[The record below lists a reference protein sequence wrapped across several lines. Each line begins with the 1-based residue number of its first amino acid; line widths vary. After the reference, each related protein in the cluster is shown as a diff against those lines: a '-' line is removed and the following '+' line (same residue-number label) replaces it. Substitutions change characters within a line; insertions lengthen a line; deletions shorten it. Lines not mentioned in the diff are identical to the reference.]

1 MRRPVIAGNWKMNT
15 SIAEAVALAR
25 AVAKS
30 TAGQSGVTRIVCP
43 PFVSL
48 QPVASAIAGTGLD
61 VGAQN
66 LHHEEKG
73 AFTGEISASMLVGLV
88 SHVIVGHSERRTM
101 FCETDASVALKAL
114 AAVRAGI
121 SPIVCVG
128 ETLDARKQGRAVDT
142 VRSQVRAS
150 LEGFTDWDRLVL
162 AYEPLWAIGTGE
174 AASPMQAQEMAA
186 AIRAELSQLAAD
198 AAEAVPILYGGSV
211 NGENIGPFI
220 DRDDIDGALV
230 GGASLKADE
239 FSKIIRLTAS
249 VSGV

>member
-1 MRRPVIAGNWKMNT
+1 MRKPVIAGNWKMNT
-15 SIAEAVALAR
+15 SIEEGVDLAR
-25 AVAKS
+25 SIAES
-30 TAGQSGVTRIVCP
+30 TSGHSGVTRIICP

-48 QPVASAIAGTGLD
+48 RPVADAVAGSGLR

-66 LHHEEKG
+66 LHEEAKG
-73 AFTGEISASMLVGLV
+73 AFTGEISVSMLAGLV
-88 SHVIVGHSERRTM
+88 SYVIVGHSERRAL
-101 FCETDASVALKAL
+101 FGDTDASVSLKAR
-114 AAVRAGI
+114 AAARAGI
-121 SPIVCVG
+121 NPIVCVG
-128 ETLDARKQGRAVDT
+128 ETLGARKKGEAVDT

-150 LEGFTDWDRLVL
+150 LDSYSEWNRLAV

-186 AIRAELSQLAAD
+186 AIRAELSRLAGD
-198 AAEAVPILYGGSV
+198 AAEAIPILYGGSV

-230 GGASLKADE
+230 GGSSLKADE

>member
-15 SIAEAVALAR
+15 SIDEAVALAR
-25 AVAKS
+25 AIAES
-30 TAGQSGVTRIVCP
+30 TAAQSGVTRIVCP

-48 QPVASAIAGTGLD
+48 QPVANAIAGTGLD
-61 VGAQN
+61 IGAQN

-73 AFTGEISASMLVGLV
+73 AFTGEVSVSMLAGLV

-114 AAVRAGI
+114 AAARAGM

-128 ETLDARKQGRAVDT
+128 ETLDARKQGSAVDT

-150 LEGFTDWDRLVL
+150 LQGFSDWNRLVL

-186 AIRAELSQLAAD
+186 AIRAELSQLAAE

>member
-1 MRRPVIAGNWKMNT
+1 
-15 SIAEAVALAR
+15 
-25 AVAKS
+25 
-30 TAGQSGVTRIVCP
+30 
-43 PFVSL
+43 
-48 QPVASAIAGTGLD
+48 
-61 VGAQN
+61 
-66 LHHEEKG
+66 
-73 AFTGEISASMLVGLV
+73 
-88 SHVIVGHSERRTM
+88 
-101 FCETDASVALKAL
+101 
-114 AAVRAGI
+114 
-121 SPIVCVG
+121 VG